1 MMRRAFLMSALFAL
15 FAISSEAGE
24 IDSSTAIFEPTFR
37 SLKVSNA
44 NDFMAPPLIRLNSQD
59 RILISF
65 DEMAE
70 DPSDLCARLIHCNSD
85 WQPSALL
92 ESEYLQGFNME
103 SLDDYGFS
111 SNTFHHF
118 VNYRFTFPSE
128 SLVPTVSGNYL
139 LQIYERDDPD
149 TTLLQARFQVVEPL
163 ITTTGDLTT
172 RTDRDTNDSHQQ
184 LSLRLLTRD
193 YRIDNPYNDL
203 KVSVVQNNRPA
214 TERFL
219 TAPLRIAG
227 PEIVYEHQTPLIF
240 PASNEY
246 RRFETVRASYPGMH
260 VDSVA
265 FIGRGYHAYLTPDAD
280 RSEHQYV
287 YDETQ
292 HGRFLIRE
300 YNSTDSDLGAD
311 YVTVHFTLDFPELIG
326 ADIFVEGEMT
336 ANRCLEEFRMRYDH
350 DAHLY
355 RLEVPLKQGSYN
367 YQYVVRGTDAPHWSG
382 DPGVVE
388 GNKYETSN
396 EYLVSV
402 YHRPVG
408 ARADRLVSAALITK

>member
-1 MMRRAFLMSALFAL
+1 M
-15 FAISSEAGE
+15 ISW
-24 IDSSTAIFEPTFR
+24 
-37 SLKVSNA
+37 L
-44 NDFMAPPLIRLNSQD
+44 PPLIRLNSQD

-287 YDETQ
+287 YD
-292 HGRFLIRE
+292 
-300 YNSTDSDLGAD
+300 D
-311 YVTVHFTLDFPELIG
+311 YRD
-326 ADIFVEGEMT
+326 
-336 ANRCLEEFRMRYDH
+336 
-350 DAHLY
+350 
-355 RLEVPLKQGSYN
+355 
-367 YQYVVRGTDAPHWSG
+367 
-382 DPGVVE
+382 
-388 GNKYETSN
+388 
-396 EYLVSV
+396 
-402 YHRPVG
+402 
-408 ARADRLVSAALITK
+408 TKN